1 MPGAVSHTSTYAL
14 TNVTLPYQ
22 LEVAR
27 NGARNAVEKN
37 PALAHGLNTHH
48 GHVTY
53 EAVATALSLAFVTPR
68 DAVNE

>member
-1 MPGAVSHTSTYAL
+1 
-14 TNVTLPYQ
+14 

-27 NGARNAVEKN
+27 NGARSAVEKN

-53 EAVATALSLAFVTPR
+53 EAVATALALAFVTPR